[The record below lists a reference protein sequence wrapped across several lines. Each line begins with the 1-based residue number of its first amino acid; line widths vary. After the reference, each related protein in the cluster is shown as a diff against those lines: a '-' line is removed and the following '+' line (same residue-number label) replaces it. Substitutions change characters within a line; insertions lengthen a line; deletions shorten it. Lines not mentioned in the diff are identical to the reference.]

1 MVAQPPGSSWGTPP
15 PPPPLPPPPP
25 PGVPYQAVVPLL
37 TQFRRLRGLAISM
50 YVLLAI
56 AGLMALIVI
65 PVAIHSRTVIHDHA
79 SNGTFLV
86 DSTVKSAANA
96 VSAVVGLLLL
106 VSLAITVLFIIWMWR
121 AASNLPLFGRV
132 RPKFSPGFAIGG
144 WFIPLANFIIPGMQ
158 MFEID
163 KGSGPRLRA
172 GERPRGSGLVVVWW
186 IVFVVGRLGAFAAPS
201 FKLFHRYKLGGFDV
215 VNLIL
220 VVCSALT
227 AIAAV
232 LAVLVIRRITARQD
246 AGAAELAAGPTD
258 QWDGVAAVPQSYSPP
273 PQTYTAQPYQQP
285 QAWNPPAPPA
295 PPPPPE

>member
-1 MVAQPPGSSWGTPP
+1 
-15 PPPPLPPPPP
+15 
-25 PGVPYQAVVPLL
+25 
-37 TQFRRLRGLAISM
+37 M
-50 YVLLAI
+50 YVLLSI

-79 SNGTFLV
+79 SNGTVLV
-86 DSTVKSAANA
+86 DHTVKTAADA
-96 VSAVVGLLLL
+96 VSAVVGFLLL

-158 MFEID
+158 MFDID
-163 KGSGPRLRA
+163 KGSGPRLRS

-201 FKLFHRYKLGGFDV
+201 FKLFHRYDVDGFDI
-215 VNLIL
+215 VNVLL
-220 VVCSALT
+220 VVGSALT

-232 LAVLVIRRITARQD
+232 LAILVIRRITSRQE
-246 AGAAELAAGPTD
+246 AGAGDLTAGTADP
-258 QWDGVAAVPQSYSPP
+258 WDGAAAVPQSYGPA
-273 PQTYTAQPYQQP
+273 PQSYTAQPYQQP
-285 QAWNPPAPPA
+285 QTWSPPTPPT
-295 PPPPPE
+295 PPPE